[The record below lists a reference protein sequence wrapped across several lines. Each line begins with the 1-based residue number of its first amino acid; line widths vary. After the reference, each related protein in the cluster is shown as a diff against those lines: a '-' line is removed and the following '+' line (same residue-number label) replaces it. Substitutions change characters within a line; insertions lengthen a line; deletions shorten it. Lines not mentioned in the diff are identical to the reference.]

1 MKRARELLEE
11 VQIPDPEARLRQ
23 YPHQLSGG
31 QRQRVMIAMALANR
45 PDVLIADEPTTALDV
60 TVQAQILHLI
70 DDLKA
75 RYGMGVRAHHPRPDR
90 GAAVRRPRLRHAAR
104 RGARIRTDRADLHR
118 ATAPLHPAAAR
129 LRAQGR
135 RQPLRARRRDRAEGR
150 RRPRHLHAA
159 PGRRVPR
166 HQLRP
171 AGGRR
176 PLARPQ
182 ARRDPRHRRRVGL
195 GQDHLRHGAAADRQ
209 ADQRPRRLPRRGH
222 RELRAPA
229 DAAPALADADRVPG
243 PVLLAQ
249 PAHVGAPAH
258 RGGADRQRHRRRPAR
273 PVRAGEGGAARRRP
287 PRHHH
292 LALPA
297 RVLRRP
303 APAPRHR
310 PGDRARARVHPAR
323 RADLGPRPLGPGA
336 DHRPPARAP
345 AASGASATSSS
356 ATTSR
361 SCARSATGSS

>member
-1 MKRARELLEE
+1 MG
-11 VQIPDPEARLRQ
+11 V
-23 YPHQLSGG
+23 
-31 QRQRVMIAMALANR
+31 
-45 PDVLIADEPTTALDV
+45 VLITHDLTVVRQFADYVYVMQHGEVREYGPTE
-60 TVQAQILHLI
+60 QIF
-70 DDLKA
+70 
-75 RYGMGVRAHHPRPDR
+75 
-90 GAAVRRPRLRHAAR
+90 
-104 RGARIRTDRADLHR
+104 
-118 ATAPLHPAAAR
+118 TAPQHPYTRR
-129 LRAQGR
+129 LLASEPKGVAN
-135 RQPLRARRRDRAEGR
+135 PCEPDAETVLEGR
-150 RRPRHLHAA
+150 RRPRHLHPA
-159 PGRRVPR
+159 PGRRLPR

-209 ADQRPRRLPRRGH
+209 AHQRPRRLPRRGH
-222 RELRAPA
+222 RELLAASRCSTCARGCRSSSRTPSPRSTRAC
-229 DAAPALADADRVPG
+229 RC
-243 PVLLAQ
+243 AQ
-249 PAHVGAPAH
+249 IIEEGLIVNGIGAG
-258 RGGADRQRHRRRPAR
+258 RAR
-273 PVRAGEGGAARRRP
+273 PVRAGQGGAARRRP
-287 PRHHH
+287 ARHHH

-310 PGDRARARVHPAR
+310 PRHRARARVHPAR
-323 RADLGPRPLGPGA
+323 RADLGPRPLGAGA